1 MSRIVLEY
9 ESVQSQAAAMEK
21 LDQFALSVAVEL
33 ATSTSDQWE
42 PLPSEGRSQPT
53 SV

>member
-1 MSRIVLEY
+1 
-9 ESVQSQAAAMEK
+9 MEK